1 MLMNEEKKVADWEL
15 IERHYRAGVMSN
27 VQIATEYGVT
37 EGAIRKRAKRD
48 QWTKNLKAKIQARA
62 DELVRREMVRGPG
75 TTLTSISEKET
86 VEVNA
91 QATAII
97 QIVQKGSIKRAHAL
111 FENLMSE
118 LEEATN
124 NRELFAKLGELLDE
138 SYENSDG
145 KTVRDTLNEIYRKAI
160 SMPGRIDGAK
170 KLTEILEKVVK
181 LEREAFG
188 IDDGDKGLT
197 PVDALL
203 KKINA
208 EQA

>member
-1 MLMNEEKKVADWEL
+1 MSEDKKVADWEL

-27 VQIATEYGVT
+27 VQIATEFGVT

-48 QWTKNLKAKIQARA
+48 QWVKNLKAKIQARA
-62 DELVRREMVRGPG
+62 DELVRREMVRAPS
-75 TTLTSISEKET
+75 TSMTPISEKET
-86 VEVNA
+86 VEANA

-118 LEEATN
+118 LEESTN

-145 KTVRDTLNEIYRKAI
+145 KMVQDKLNEIYRKAI

-208 EQA
+208 EAS